1 MPQIFKLGSYNVY
14 FWSNE
19 SCPLE
24 PVHVHVS
31 QGSPAESTTKIW
43 IPIHV
48 HIAEGR
54 ATAAG
59 TKVWIT
65 STGKTL
71 LAKNSADLPFK
82 VLRSIMRMIEANSDE
97 IIQQWVEH
105 FGEITYY
112 C

>member
-1 MPQIFKLGSYNVY
+1 MPQIFKIGSYTVY

-19 SCPLE
+19 GKPLE
-24 PVHVHVS
+24 
-31 QGSPAESTTKIW
+31 
-43 IPIHV
+43 PIHV
-48 HIAEGR
+48 HITEGR

-71 LAKNSADLPFK
+71 LAKNSSNLPFK

-97 IIQQWVEH
+97 IIELWVEH